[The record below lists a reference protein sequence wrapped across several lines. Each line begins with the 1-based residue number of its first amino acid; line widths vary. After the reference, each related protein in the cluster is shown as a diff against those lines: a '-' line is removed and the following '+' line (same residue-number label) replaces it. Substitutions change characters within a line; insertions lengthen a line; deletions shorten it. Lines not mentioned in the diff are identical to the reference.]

1 MKKAAILTGILL
13 GIMILATPVMAEE
26 NEQAVTSS
34 TGDIQVT
41 YHTHIQNIGWEWNW
55 ASDGNTS
62 GTFGR
67 GLRLE
72 GIQIQLTGDLPEGA
86 KILYRTQIQNVGWE
100 KTWTETGRTS
110 GTVGQGLRLEGIQMK
125 LENLPGYSIE
135 YRTHVQNVGWEEN
148 WAQDGET
155 AGTVGRGLRLE
166 GIQIRLVKEEEAD
179 LTAYDALLTKIEG
192 LKSYHYT
199 VYSWDRLQKRLT
211 TYAVSPKNTLSEVAE
226 AVSQIKDAYNSL
238 EALSDAITY
247 KTAGTFGSSSS
258 SSPTVISSNV
268 IISTKDVILQNMKIQ
283 GDLII
288 AEGVGTGM
296 CTLTNVY
303 VSGNIYIRG
312 GGGDDNEYIEIMGGD
327 CNKIYIQ
334 DTYSKKIRIDTN
346 LTDLDL
352 IVEEDAEDDIII
364 LDGGYK
370 SIALNAFNVG
380 LYLNG
385 TSNVDELTVQ
395 RGGLGSLLHL
405 DDDVD
410 VDQLNVNGHDV
421 AVNGLG
427 TVEHANVTTERVTFE
442 RAPLILIVDDEV
454 QNKPEVPT
462 MVESITVSGANKA
475 KVITKDEGTLQMS
488 ATVAPTDA
496 SNPAVTWSVINET
509 GEAEIDSEGLLKA
522 EKDGTVLVR
531 ATAKDG
537 SRIYGQLQIAITNQL
552 QPTIWANA
560 YSIETET
567 VNPQIEVNLINDVFT
582 SAASLPEFWDI
593 DTGDTTLTLDK
604 ITLNTSMKVTI
615 QFKGT
620 TKPGTITIKPQTD
633 ILSSGDEAN
642 EIAVEAPV
650 ISVTDIT
657 LSDDEIILTRGQTYQ
672 LTASIEPE
680 NATNKTMTWR
690 SEDTSVATVA
700 GGLVTAVSEGTKPI
714 YIIVRSEDG
723 LKEASCK
730 VTVVEK
736 PYMTAL
742 TAVLDDG
749 SDTEVKATGD
759 PLSLALTQGTATKKI
774 VVDMN
779 EEVALGDDP
788 NVYFNGTDTVY
799 GTITRD
805 AADPTKIII
814 TPSGANGTAALAG
827 TFTFQVNAGAVKDL
841 RGNENEAVSFKLVVS
856 S

>member
-1 MKKAAILTGILL
+1 
-13 GIMILATPVMAEE
+13 
-26 NEQAVTSS
+26 
-34 TGDIQVT
+34 
-41 YHTHIQNIGWEWNW
+41 
-55 ASDGNTS
+55 
-62 GTFGR
+62 
-67 GLRLE
+67 
-72 GIQIQLTGDLPEGA
+72 
-86 KILYRTQIQNVGWE
+86 
-100 KTWTETGRTS
+100 
-110 GTVGQGLRLEGIQMK
+110 MK

>member
-1 MKKAAILTGILL
+1 
-13 GIMILATPVMAEE
+13 
-26 NEQAVTSS
+26 
-34 TGDIQVT
+34 
-41 YHTHIQNIGWEWNW
+41 
-55 ASDGNTS
+55 
-62 GTFGR
+62 
-67 GLRLE
+67 
-72 GIQIQLTGDLPEGA
+72 
-86 KILYRTQIQNVGWE
+86 
-100 KTWTETGRTS
+100 
-110 GTVGQGLRLEGIQMK
+110 
-125 LENLPGYSIE
+125 
-135 YRTHVQNVGWEEN
+135 
-148 WAQDGET
+148 
-155 AGTVGRGLRLE
+155 
-166 GIQIRLVKEEEAD
+166 
-179 LTAYDALLTKIEG
+179 
-192 LKSYHYT
+192 
-199 VYSWDRLQKRLT
+199 
-211 TYAVSPKNTLSEVAE
+211 
-226 AVSQIKDAYNSL
+226 
-238 EALSDAITY
+238 
-247 KTAGTFGSSSS
+247 
-258 SSPTVISSNV
+258 
-268 IISTKDVILQNMKIQ
+268 
-283 GDLII
+283 
-288 AEGVGTGM
+288 
-296 CTLTNVY
+296 
-303 VSGNIYIRG
+303 
-312 GGGDDNEYIEIMGGD
+312 
-327 CNKIYIQ
+327 
-334 DTYSKKIRIDTN
+334 
-346 LTDLDL
+346 
-352 IVEEDAEDDIII
+352 
-364 LDGGYK
+364 
-370 SIALNAFNVG
+370 
-380 LYLNG
+380 
-385 TSNVDELTVQ
+385 
-395 RGGLGSLLHL
+395 LHL